1 MASRIAMSSSSG
13 SYLVAFKK
21 KKKTLLHGRCM
32 EAAIEATVKENT
44 RRKKKSVR
52 ERCG

>member
-13 SYLVAFKK
+13 SYLVAFK

-44 RRKKKSVR
+44 RREKKSVR